1 MNNTF
6 KSLKRQSFFGDR
18 LYSLWRL
25 DTASQIL
32 RERERERERESER
45 KSGSVWAYLAELQ
58 LVCWGSSDKNIGQ
71 GSKTI
76 WWACCCG

>member
-1 MNNTF
+1 MNSSFNT
-6 KSLKRQSFFGDR
+6 LKRQSFFGDR

-32 RERERERERESER
+32 RERERERREREI
-45 KSGSVWAYLAELQ
+45 GSVWAYLVVLQ

-76 WWACCCG
+76 WWACFCG